1 MSDGIEA
8 IKQIHAFGEYN
19 TILIAIYVVVLLTLG
34 KVGINK
40 LIEIWGIE
48 TKSSLYKKAQEE
60 RIETLEQAVKDL
72 TKELDNRD
80 DKLYQKQ
87 KGYHE
92 QSIQI
97 RNELKKNQEGLST
110 QISDLSQMMSSFIN
124 TQNDR
129 TVASFR
135 SSLWRM
141 HKDFTNQGYVTP
153 DGLKTFM
160 EMGKLYEASGG
171 NDVYHEKLLPEVES
185 LEIHYPDGSIYS
197 QKKEFNMRNIN
208 WTVRIKNK
216 AFWIALVPAVL
227 LLIQVVAAVF
237 GITIDLGDMGNKLL
251 AVVNAVFAVLTILGV
266 VTDPTTNGITDSKQA
281 LEYTEPKRDD
291 I

>member
-72 TKELDNRD
+72 TKELDDRD

-141 HKDFTNQGYVTP
+141 HKDFTN
-153 DGLKTFM
+153 
-160 EMGKLYEASGG
+160 
-171 NDVYHEKLLPEVES
+171 
-185 LEIHYPDGSIYS
+185 
-197 QKKEFNMRNIN
+197 
-208 WTVRIKNK
+208 
-216 AFWIALVPAVL
+216 
-227 LLIQVVAAVF
+227 
-237 GITIDLGDMGNKLL
+237 
-251 AVVNAVFAVLTILGV
+251 
-266 VTDPTTNGITDSKQA
+266 
-281 LEYTEPKRDD
+281 
-291 I
+291 

>member
-1 MSDGIEA
+1 MNDGIEA

-19 TILIAIYVVVLLTLG
+19 ALLVAIYVVVLFTLG
-34 KVGINK
+34 KAGINK

-48 TKSSLYKKAQEE
+48 TKASLYKKAQEE

-72 TKELDNRD
+72 TEELDNRED
-80 DKLYQKQ
+80 NLYQKQ

-110 QISDLSQMMSSFIN
+110 QISDLSQMMSSFID

-197 QKKEFNMRNIN
+197 QK
-208 WTVRIKNK
+208 
-216 AFWIALVPAVL
+216 
-227 LLIQVVAAVF
+227 
-237 GITIDLGDMGNKLL
+237 
-251 AVVNAVFAVLTILGV
+251 
-266 VTDPTTNGITDSKQA
+266 
-281 LEYTEPKRDD
+281 
-291 I
+291 

>member
-1 MSDGIEA
+1 MNDGIEA

-19 TILIAIYVVVLLTLG
+19 ALLVAIYVVVLFTLG
-34 KVGINK
+34 KAGINK

-72 TKELDNRD
+72 TEELDNRD

-87 KGYHE
+87 TGYHE

-110 QISDLSQMMSSFIN
+110 QISDLSQMMSSFID

-197 QKKEFNMRNIN
+197 QK
-208 WTVRIKNK
+208 
-216 AFWIALVPAVL
+216 
-227 LLIQVVAAVF
+227 
-237 GITIDLGDMGNKLL
+237 
-251 AVVNAVFAVLTILGV
+251 
-266 VTDPTTNGITDSKQA
+266 
-281 LEYTEPKRDD
+281 
-291 I
+291 

>member
-19 TILIAIYVVVLLTLG
+19 TILIAIYVVILLTLG
-34 KVGINK
+34 KAGINK

-60 RIETLEQAVKDL
+60 RIETLERAVKDL
-72 TKELDNRD
+72 TKELDNRED
-80 DKLYQKQ
+80 NLYQKQ

-197 QKKEFNMRNIN
+197 QK
-208 WTVRIKNK
+208 
-216 AFWIALVPAVL
+216 
-227 LLIQVVAAVF
+227 
-237 GITIDLGDMGNKLL
+237 
-251 AVVNAVFAVLTILGV
+251 
-266 VTDPTTNGITDSKQA
+266 
-281 LEYTEPKRDD
+281 
-291 I
+291 

>member
-1 MSDGIEA
+1 MGDGIEA

-19 TILIAIYVVVLLTLG
+19 SLLIAIYVAVLLTLG
-34 KVGINK
+34 KIAINK
-40 LIEIWGIE
+40 LSEIWGIE
-48 TKSSLYKKAQEE
+48 TKANLYKKAQEA
-60 RIETLEQAVKDL
+60 RIESLEKAVRDL
-72 TKELDNRD
+72 KKELDNRED
-80 DKLYQKQ
+80 ELYKKQ

-97 RNELKKNQEGLST
+97 RNDLKKNQEGLSN
-110 QISDLSQMMSSFIN
+110 QISDLSQMMSSFID

-141 HKDFTNQGYVTP
+141 HKDFTSQGYVTP

-197 QKKEFNMRNIN
+197 QRG
-208 WTVRIKNK
+208 
-216 AFWIALVPAVL
+216 
-227 LLIQVVAAVF
+227 
-237 GITIDLGDMGNKLL
+237 GI
-251 AVVNAVFAVLTILGV
+251 
-266 VTDPTTNGITDSKQA
+266 
-281 LEYTEPKRDD
+281 
-291 I
+291 

>member
-1 MSDGIEA
+1 MNDGIEA

-19 TILIAIYVVVLLTLG
+19 ALLVAIYVTVLLTLG
-34 KVGINK
+34 RVGIK
-40 LIEIWGIE
+40 KALEIWGIE
-48 TKSSLYKKAQEE
+48 TKASLYKKAQEQ
-60 RIETLEQAVKDL
+60 RIESLEKTVKDL
-72 TKELDNRD
+72 IKEMNNREDN
-80 DKLYQKQ
+80 LYQKQ

-97 RNELKKNQEGLST
+97 RNDLKKNQEGLSN
-110 QISDLSQMMSSFIN
+110 QISDLSQMMSSFID

-141 HKDFTNQGYVTP
+141 HKDFTIQGYVTP

-171 NDVYHEKLLPEVES
+171 NDIYHEKLLPEVES

-197 QKKEFNMRNIN
+197 QKG
-208 WTVRIKNK
+208 
-216 AFWIALVPAVL
+216 
-227 LLIQVVAAVF
+227 
-237 GITIDLGDMGNKLL
+237 GI
-251 AVVNAVFAVLTILGV
+251 
-266 VTDPTTNGITDSKQA
+266 
-281 LEYTEPKRDD
+281 
-291 I
+291 

>member
-19 TILIAIYVVVLLTLG
+19 SLLIAIYVAVLLTLG
-34 KVGINK
+34 KIAINK
-40 LIEIWGIE
+40 LSEIWGIE
-48 TKSSLYKKAQEE
+48 TKANLYKKAQEA
-60 RIETLEQAVKDL
+60 RIESLEKAVRDL
-72 TKELDNRD
+72 KKELDNRED
-80 DKLYQKQ
+80 ELYKKQ

-97 RNELKKNQEGLST
+97 RNDLKKNQEGLST
-110 QISDLSQMMSSFIN
+110 QISDLSQMMSSFID

-153 DGLKTFM
+153 DGLKTFI

-197 QKKEFNMRNIN
+197 QRG
-208 WTVRIKNK
+208 
-216 AFWIALVPAVL
+216 
-227 LLIQVVAAVF
+227 
-237 GITIDLGDMGNKLL
+237 GI
-251 AVVNAVFAVLTILGV
+251 
-266 VTDPTTNGITDSKQA
+266 
-281 LEYTEPKRDD
+281 
-291 I
+291 

>member
-72 TKELDNRD
+72 TKELDNRENN
-80 DKLYQKQ
+80 LYQKQ

-160 EMGKLYEASGG
+160 EMGKIYEASGG

-197 QKKEFNMRNIN
+197 QKG
-208 WTVRIKNK
+208 
-216 AFWIALVPAVL
+216 
-227 LLIQVVAAVF
+227 
-237 GITIDLGDMGNKLL
+237 GI
-251 AVVNAVFAVLTILGV
+251 
-266 VTDPTTNGITDSKQA
+266 
-281 LEYTEPKRDD
+281 
-291 I
+291 

>member
-8 IKQIHAFGEYN
+8 IRQIHAFGEYN
-19 TILIAIYVVVLLTLG
+19 SLLIAIYVAVLLTLG
-34 KVGINK
+34 KIAINK
-40 LIEIWGIE
+40 LSEIWGIE
-48 TKSSLYKKAQEE
+48 TKANLYKKAQEE
-60 RIETLEQAVKDL
+60 RIETLEQAVKNL
-72 TKELDNRD
+72 TKELDSREDN
-80 DKLYQKQ
+80 LYQKQ

-110 QISDLSQMMSSFIN
+110 QISDLSQMMSSFID

-197 QKKEFNMRNIN
+197 QRG
-208 WTVRIKNK
+208 
-216 AFWIALVPAVL
+216 
-227 LLIQVVAAVF
+227 
-237 GITIDLGDMGNKLL
+237 GI
-251 AVVNAVFAVLTILGV
+251 
-266 VTDPTTNGITDSKQA
+266 
-281 LEYTEPKRDD
+281 
-291 I
+291 

>member
-1 MSDGIEA
+1 MNDGIEA

-19 TILIAIYVVVLLTLG
+19 ALLVAIYVVVLFTLG
-34 KVGINK
+34 KAGINK

-60 RIETLEQAVKDL
+60 RIETLEQTVKDL
-72 TKELDNRD
+72 TKELDNRED
-80 DKLYQKQ
+80 NLYQKQ

-197 QKKEFNMRNIN
+197 QK
-208 WTVRIKNK
+208 
-216 AFWIALVPAVL
+216 
-227 LLIQVVAAVF
+227 
-237 GITIDLGDMGNKLL
+237 
-251 AVVNAVFAVLTILGV
+251 
-266 VTDPTTNGITDSKQA
+266 
-281 LEYTEPKRDD
+281 
-291 I
+291 

>member
-1 MSDGIEA
+1 MNDGIEA

-19 TILIAIYVVVLLTLG
+19 ALLVAIYVTVLLTLG
-34 KVGINK
+34 RVGIK
-40 LIEIWGIE
+40 KALEIWGIE
-48 TKSSLYKKAQEE
+48 TKASLYKKAQEQ
-60 RIETLEQAVKDL
+60 RIESLEKTVKDL
-72 TKELDNRD
+72 IKEMD
-80 DKLYQKQ
+80 DREDDLYQKQ

-97 RNELKKNQEGLST
+97 RNDLKKNQEGLSN
-110 QISDLSQMMSSFIN
+110 QISDLSQMMRSFID

-141 HKDFTNQGYVTP
+141 HKDFTIQGYVTP

-171 NDVYHEKLLPEVES
+171 NDIYHEKLLPEVES

-197 QKKEFNMRNIN
+197 QKG
-208 WTVRIKNK
+208 
-216 AFWIALVPAVL
+216 
-227 LLIQVVAAVF
+227 
-237 GITIDLGDMGNKLL
+237 GI
-251 AVVNAVFAVLTILGV
+251 
-266 VTDPTTNGITDSKQA
+266 
-281 LEYTEPKRDD
+281 
-291 I
+291 

>member
-1 MSDGIEA
+1 MGDGIEA

-19 TILIAIYVVVLLTLG
+19 ALLVAIYVTVLITLG
-34 KVGINK
+34 KIGVTK
-40 LIEIWGIE
+40 ALEVWGIE
-48 TKSSLYKKAQEE
+48 TKSSLYKKAQEARME
-60 RIETLEQAVKDL
+60 SLEKAVKDL
-72 TKELDNRD
+72 SKELDDREDN
-80 DKLYQKQ
+80 LYQKQ

-97 RNELKKNQEGLST
+97 RDDLKKNQEGLSN
-110 QISDLSQMMSSFIN
+110 QISDLSQMMSSFID

-141 HKDFTNQGYVTP
+141 HKDFTIQGYVTP

-171 NDVYHEKLLPEVES
+171 NDIYHEKLLPEVES

-197 QKKEFNMRNIN
+197 QK
-208 WTVRIKNK
+208 
-216 AFWIALVPAVL
+216 
-227 LLIQVVAAVF
+227 
-237 GITIDLGDMGNKLL
+237 
-251 AVVNAVFAVLTILGV
+251 
-266 VTDPTTNGITDSKQA
+266 
-281 LEYTEPKRDD
+281 
-291 I
+291 

>member
-1 MSDGIEA
+1 MNDGIEA

-19 TILIAIYVVVLLTLG
+19 ALLVAIYVVVLFTLG
-34 KVGINK
+34 KAGINK

-48 TKSSLYKKAQEE
+48 TKSSLYKKAQEK
-60 RIETLEQAVKDL
+60 RIKTLEQAVKDL

-110 QISDLSQMMSSFIN
+110 QISDLSQMMSSFID

-197 QKKEFNMRNIN
+197 QK
-208 WTVRIKNK
+208 
-216 AFWIALVPAVL
+216 
-227 LLIQVVAAVF
+227 
-237 GITIDLGDMGNKLL
+237 
-251 AVVNAVFAVLTILGV
+251 
-266 VTDPTTNGITDSKQA
+266 
-281 LEYTEPKRDD
+281 
-291 I
+291 

>member
-1 MSDGIEA
+1 MNDGIEA

-19 TILIAIYVVVLLTLG
+19 ALLVAIYVVVLFTLG
-34 KVGINK
+34 KAGINK

-48 TKSSLYKKAQEE
+48 TKSSLYKKAQEK
-60 RIETLEQAVKDL
+60 RIKTLEQAVKDL
-72 TKELDNRD
+72 TKELDNRED
-80 DKLYQKQ
+80 NLYQKQ

-110 QISDLSQMMSSFIN
+110 QISDLSQMMSSFID

-197 QKKEFNMRNIN
+197 QK
-208 WTVRIKNK
+208 
-216 AFWIALVPAVL
+216 
-227 LLIQVVAAVF
+227 
-237 GITIDLGDMGNKLL
+237 
-251 AVVNAVFAVLTILGV
+251 
-266 VTDPTTNGITDSKQA
+266 
-281 LEYTEPKRDD
+281 
-291 I
+291 

>member
-1 MSDGIEA
+1 MNDGIEA

-19 TILIAIYVVVLLTLG
+19 ALLVAIYVVVLFTLG
-34 KVGINK
+34 KAGINK

-110 QISDLSQMMSSFIN
+110 QISDLSQMMSSFID

-197 QKKEFNMRNIN
+197 QK
-208 WTVRIKNK
+208 
-216 AFWIALVPAVL
+216 
-227 LLIQVVAAVF
+227 
-237 GITIDLGDMGNKLL
+237 
-251 AVVNAVFAVLTILGV
+251 
-266 VTDPTTNGITDSKQA
+266 
-281 LEYTEPKRDD
+281 
-291 I
+291 